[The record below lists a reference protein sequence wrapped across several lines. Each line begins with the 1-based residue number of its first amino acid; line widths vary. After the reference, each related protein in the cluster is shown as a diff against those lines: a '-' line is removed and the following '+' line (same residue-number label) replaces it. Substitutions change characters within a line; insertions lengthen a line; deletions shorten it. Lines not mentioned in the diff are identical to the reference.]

1 MAKKN
6 NRSENGNDAFE
17 NVDPL
22 QPKLENL
29 DPEFNF
35 PVMLSEFENRAG
47 DDDKK
52 KAAILARVKVNE
64 GHIRRI
70 SNLID
75 QLKFKLVAE
84 SGGRA
89 ESYREEDGARIMA
102 PTEIVVRVALGRGN
116 AKRTMYSCDFSY
128 EYVKINADYRS

>member
-75 QLKFKLVAE
+75 QLKFKPRRSKKDKISAQ
-84 SGGRA
+84 
-89 ESYREEDGARIMA
+89 EEKELKELELLEKKDGKAGSL
-102 PTEIVVRVALGRGN
+102 E
-116 AKRTMYSCDFSY
+116 D
-128 EYVKINADYRS
+128 